1 MDLVQIFAVSGI
13 VLIAAAMAGGVF
25 ARWGLRTRLVP
36 ISRVGLGLLG
46 VVCLGLS
53 WTYSR
58 APAPHANI
66 PMGAGPASPESE
78 TPTQPTYQVETHGDT
93 SPAFVD
99 SPVGGDVTVANR

>member
-25 ARWGLRTRLVP
+25 ERWGLRTKLVP

-58 APAPHANI
+58 QPAPQTDI
-66 PMGAGPASPESE
+66 PMSTGPASPDLEAA
-78 TPTQPTYQVETHGDT
+78 PQPTYQVETHGDT

-99 SPVGGDVTVANR
+99 SPVGGDVTVANK